1 LKLLLDTCLSAKAQA
16 ELKATGHD
24 VVWAGDWPEDPGD
37 EAILS
42 RAYKDGRILVTL
54 DKDFG
59 ELIVLHGS
67 PHCGVLRLVNF
78 RAGQQ
83 GAVCARVLEKH
94 ADELTAGAII
104 TAEPGSLRIRQP
116 HAPSG

>member
-1 LKLLLDTCLSAKAQA
+1 LKLLLDTCLSAKAKA
-16 ELKATGHD
+16 ELKAAGHD
-24 VVWAGDWPEDPGD
+24 VVWSGDWPEDPGD
-37 EAILS
+37 EAILWH
-42 RAYKDGRILVTL
+42 AYKDGRILVTL

-59 ELIVLHGS
+59 ELIVHHGS

-83 GAVCARVLEKH
+83 GAVCAHVLEKH

-104 TAEPGSLRIRQP
+104 TAEPGILRIRQRHP
-116 HAPSG
+116 VSS